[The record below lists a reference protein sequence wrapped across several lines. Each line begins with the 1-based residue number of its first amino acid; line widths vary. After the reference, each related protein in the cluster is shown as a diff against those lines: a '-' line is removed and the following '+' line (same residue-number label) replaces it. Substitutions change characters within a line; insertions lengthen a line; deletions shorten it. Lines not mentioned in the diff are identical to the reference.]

1 MVLENL
7 HQIKVSTYNELYDL
21 YLEEQLGIIDQRIPN
36 NLKRMD
42 AGNDG
47 TDEEL
52 IKSLLDA
59 DKDNFY
65 HVQFVDVKDGY
76 FLITIIGFNITKS
89 IGKDLQYS
97 LNMGENGVWEDFIDD
112 KSYVHKDGTKEWR
125 DAGILGGLEL
135 KGEKIELQHKPSE
148 TII

>member
-1 MVLENL
+1 MITENL

-21 YLEEQLGIIDQRIPN
+21 YLEEKLGMTDQRMPN

-65 HVQFVDVKDGY
+65 HVQFVDVRDGY

-97 LNMGENGVWEDFIDD
+97 LNMGENGIWEDFIDD
-112 KSYVHKDGTKEWR
+112 KSCVYKDGTKEWR
-125 DAGILGGLEL
+125 DAGTLGGLEL
-135 KGEKIELQHKPSE
+135 KGEKIKLQHKPSE